1 MKKKKIILI
10 ILCSIIGLI
19 FLDFIVALSFN
30 NSPIIKIK
38 DYYNGGFVVY
48 KDKGIFSNT
57 YKCSDGKTKT
67 VLKTTKFVCPI
78 KDSKEEE
85 QKEIITI
92 TFDTK
97 GGSKIDRITIN
108 KETEL
113 ILPKEPTRDGYVFKG
128 WVDKNETP
136 IYNKVLLAE
145 DTTLYAVWEKDETSN
160 TITITFDTKDGSK
173 INSISINKE
182 TELTLPKEP
191 TRDGYVFKGWVDK
204 NETPI
209 YNKVLLAEDTT
220 LYAVWEKDETSNTIT
235 ITFDTKDGSKINS
248 ISINKETELTLPK
261 EPTRDGYVFKGWVD
275 KNETPIYN
283 KVLLA
288 EDTTLYAVWEK
299 VENKKTSPKT
309 EEPKTN
315 TNKNNNNNST
325 NTNKPNQNANNN
337 TNINNNENP
346 ILPEEKPPV
355 VEKTQA
361 EKNDEYRKQLQNK
374 YSVKI
379 AYKNELGNY
388 NINGYGLEK
397 LNDDDKINNCLG
409 EINTT
414 LKNYPNGF
422 FKEMKDYGMP
432 LTIYLVNSISDD
444 VSGLT
449 DAKDKS
455 DIKIMIAPASLFE
468 NTLNHEIMH
477 YIDTYIKVK
486 GYPIDINTTMKD
498 VNPVG
503 FTYGDT
509 SNEYVYYFTSVDNA
523 YFLSAYGKTN
533 YLEDRAVLFSDMM
546 TRTIKKPF
554 YNDGTPINK
563 KAKLISA
570 QIKEHFNTL
579 SNTGRYYWDRFL

>member
-1 MKKKKIILI
+1 MKKKKIII
-10 ILCSIIGLI
+10 ITLCSIIGLI

-30 NSPIIKIK
+30 YRTIIKIR
-38 DYYNGGFVVY
+38 DYNNGVSTIY
-48 KDKGIFSNT
+48 KDKGIITNT

-67 VLKTTKFVCPI
+67 VLKTTKYVCPMNDIEKDI
-78 KDSKEEE
+78 KEA
-85 QKEIITI
+85 ITI

-97 GGSKIDRITIN
+97 GGSIIDSITI
-108 KETEL
+108 
-113 ILPKEPTRDGYVFKG
+113 G
-128 WVDKNETP
+128 
-136 IYNKVLLAE
+136 
-145 DTTLYAVWEKDETSN
+145 KD
-160 TITITFDTKDGSK
+160 
-173 INSISINKE
+173 

-191 TRDGYVFKGWVDK
+191 TRDGYVFKGWVEK
-204 NETPI
+204 NEIPI
-209 YNKVLLAEDTT
+209 YNKVLLAE
-220 LYAVWEKDETSNTIT
+220 N
-235 ITFDTKDGSKINS
+235 
-248 ISINKETELTLPK
+248 
-261 EPTRDGYVFKGWVD
+261 
-275 KNETPIYN
+275 
-283 KVLLA
+283 
-288 EDTTLYAVWEK
+288 TTLYAVWEK

-315 TNKNNNNNST
+315 TNTNNNNSSST
-325 NTNKPNQNANNN
+325 NNTNKPNQNTNNN
-337 TNINNNENP
+337 TNIDNNENTV
-346 ILPEEKPPV
+346 LPEEKPPV

-379 AYKNELGNY
+379 AYKDELGNY
-388 NINGYGLEK
+388 TINGYGSDK
-397 LNDDDKINNCLG
+397 LNDDNKINNCLG
-409 EINTT
+409 EINKT

-432 LTIYLVNSISDD
+432 LTIYLVNSISGN

-477 YIDTYIKVK
+477 YIDSYIKVK
-486 GYPIDINTTMKD
+486 GYSIDINITMKD
-498 VNPVG
+498 VNPIG

-509 SNEYVYYFTSVDNA
+509 SNEYVYYFTSIDNA

-533 YLEDRAVLFSDMM
+533 YLEDRAVIFSDLM
-546 TRTIKKPF
+546 TRTFTKD
-554 YNDGTPINK
+554 YYADSTPINK
-563 KAKLISA
+563 KAKLISS

>member
-1 MKKKKIILI
+1 MKKKKIVI
-10 ILCSIIGLI
+10 ISLCSIIGLI
-19 FLDFIVALSFN
+19 FLDFIIALSFN
-30 NSPIIKIK
+30 NSPIIKIR
-38 DYYNGGFVVY
+38 DYYDGGSNVY
-48 KDKGIFSNT
+48 KDKGIFTNT

-67 VLKTTKFVCPI
+67 VLKTTKYVCPMNDIEKDI
-78 KDSKEEE
+78 KEA
-85 QKEIITI
+85 ITI

-97 GGSKIDRITIN
+97 GGNIIDSITIG
-108 KETEL
+108 KDTEL
-113 ILPKEPTRDGYVFKG
+113 TLPKDPTRDGYIFKG

-145 DTTLYAVWEKDETSN
+145 N
-160 TITITFDTKDGSK
+160 
-173 INSISINKE
+173 
-182 TELTLPKEP
+182 
-191 TRDGYVFKGWVDK
+191 
-204 NETPI
+204 
-209 YNKVLLAEDTT
+209 
-220 LYAVWEKDETSNTIT
+220 
-235 ITFDTKDGSKINS
+235 
-248 ISINKETELTLPK
+248 
-261 EPTRDGYVFKGWVD
+261 
-275 KNETPIYN
+275 
-283 KVLLA
+283 
-288 EDTTLYAVWEK
+288 TTLYAVWEK

-309 EEPKTN
+309 EKPKTN
-315 TNKNNNNNST
+315 TNTNNNNST

-337 TNINNNENP
+337 TNINNNENT

-388 NINGYGLEK
+388 TINGYGSEK
-397 LNDDDKINNCLG
+397 LNDDNKINNCLG
-409 EINTT
+409 KIDAT
-414 LKNYPNGF
+414 LENYPNGF

-477 YIDTYIKVK
+477 YIDTYIKDK
-486 GYPIDINTTMKD
+486 GYPIDINNTMKD

-563 KAKLISA
+563 KAKLISL

>member
-1 MKKKKIILI
+1 MKKKKIII
-10 ILCSIIGLI
+10 ITLCSIIGLI

-30 NSPIIKIK
+30 NSPIIKIR
-38 DYYNGGFVVY
+38 DYNNGVSTIY
-48 KDKGIFSNT
+48 KDKGIITNT

-67 VLKTTKFVCPI
+67 VLKTTKYVCPMNDIEKDI
-78 KDSKEEE
+78 KEA
-85 QKEIITI
+85 ITI

-97 GGSKIDRITIN
+97 GGSIIDSITI
-108 KETEL
+108 
-113 ILPKEPTRDGYVFKG
+113 G
-128 WVDKNETP
+128 
-136 IYNKVLLAE
+136 
-145 DTTLYAVWEKDETSN
+145 KD
-160 TITITFDTKDGSK
+160 
-173 INSISINKE
+173 

-191 TRDGYVFKGWVDK
+191 TRDGYVFKGWVEK
-204 NETPI
+204 NEIPI
-209 YNKVLLAEDTT
+209 YNKVLLAE
-220 LYAVWEKDETSNTIT
+220 N
-235 ITFDTKDGSKINS
+235 
-248 ISINKETELTLPK
+248 
-261 EPTRDGYVFKGWVD
+261 
-275 KNETPIYN
+275 
-283 KVLLA
+283 
-288 EDTTLYAVWEK
+288 TTLYAVWEK

-315 TNKNNNNNST
+315 TNTNNNNSSST
-325 NTNKPNQNANNN
+325 NNTNKPNQNTNNN
-337 TNINNNENP
+337 TNIDNNENTV
-346 ILPEEKPPV
+346 LPEEKPPV

-379 AYKNELGNY
+379 AYKDELGNY
-388 NINGYGLEK
+388 TINGYGSDK
-397 LNDDDKINNCLG
+397 LNDDNKINNCLG
-409 EINTT
+409 EINKT

-432 LTIYLVNSISDD
+432 LTIYLVNSISGN

-477 YIDTYIKVK
+477 YIDSYIKVK
-486 GYPIDINTTMKD
+486 GYSIDINITMKD
-498 VNPVG
+498 VNPIG

-509 SNEYVYYFTSVDNA
+509 SNEYVYYFTSIDNA

-533 YLEDRAVLFSDMM
+533 YLEDRAVIFSDLM
-546 TRTIKKPF
+546 TRTFAKD
-554 YNDGTPINK
+554 YYDDDTPINK
-563 KAKLISA
+563 KAKLISS

>member
-1 MKKKKIILI
+1 MKKKKILI
-10 ILCSIIGLI
+10 ITLCSIIGLI
-19 FLDFIVALSFN
+19 FLDFIIALSFN
-30 NSPIIKIK
+30 NSPIIKIR
-38 DYYNGGFVVY
+38 DYYNGSTVY
-48 KDKGIFSNT
+48 KDKGIFTNT

-67 VLKTTKFVCPI
+67 VLKVTKYVCPI
-78 KDSKEEE
+78 NDIEKDIKEA
-85 QKEIITI
+85 ITI

-97 GGSKIDRITIN
+97 GGSIIDSITIG
-108 KETEL
+108 KDIEL
-113 ILPKEPTRDGYVFKG
+113 TLPKEPTQEGYVFKG

-136 IYNKVLLAE
+136 IYNKA
-145 DTTLYAVWEKDETSN
+145 
-160 TITITFDTKDGSK
+160 
-173 INSISINKE
+173 
-182 TELTLPKEP
+182 
-191 TRDGYVFKGWVDK
+191 
-204 NETPI
+204 
-209 YNKVLLAEDTT
+209 
-220 LYAVWEKDETSNTIT
+220 
-235 ITFDTKDGSKINS
+235 
-248 ISINKETELTLPK
+248 
-261 EPTRDGYVFKGWVD
+261 
-275 KNETPIYN
+275 
-283 KVLLA
+283 LLA

-299 VENKKTSPKT
+299 VENKKTSSKT
-309 EEPKTN
+309 ENSKTN
-315 TNKNNNNNST
+315 TNTNNNNSST
-325 NTNKPNQNANNN
+325 NNNKPNQNANNN
-337 TNINNNENP
+337 TNINNNENTT
-346 ILPEEKPPV
+346 LPEEKPPV

-388 NINGYGLEK
+388 TISGYGSDK
-397 LNDDDKINNCLG
+397 LNDDNKINNCLG
-409 EINTT
+409 EIDKT
-414 LKNYPNGF
+414 LKNYPNAF

-432 LTIYLVNSISDD
+432 LTIYLVNSISGN

-477 YIDTYIKVK
+477 YIDSYIKVK

-523 YFLSAYGKTN
+523 YFLSSYGKTN
-533 YLEDRAVLFSDMM
+533 YLEDRAVIFSDLM
-546 TRTIKKPF
+546 TRTFTKD
-554 YNDGTPINK
+554 YYANGTPINK
-563 KAKLISA
+563 KAKLISL

>member
-1 MKKKKIILI
+1 MKKKKIII
-10 ILCSIIGLI
+10 ITLCSIIGLI

-30 NSPIIKIK
+30 NSPIIKIR
-38 DYYNGGFVVY
+38 DYNNGVSTIY
-48 KDKGIFSNT
+48 KDKGIITNT

-67 VLKTTKFVCPI
+67 VLKTTKYVCPMNDIEKDI
-78 KDSKEEE
+78 KEA
-85 QKEIITI
+85 ITI

-97 GGSKIDRITIN
+97 GGSIIDSITI
-108 KETEL
+108 
-113 ILPKEPTRDGYVFKG
+113 G
-128 WVDKNETP
+128 
-136 IYNKVLLAE
+136 
-145 DTTLYAVWEKDETSN
+145 KD
-160 TITITFDTKDGSK
+160 
-173 INSISINKE
+173 

-191 TRDGYVFKGWVDK
+191 TRDGYVFKCWVEK
-204 NETPI
+204 NEIPI
-209 YNKVLLAEDTT
+209 YNKVLLAE
-220 LYAVWEKDETSNTIT
+220 N
-235 ITFDTKDGSKINS
+235 
-248 ISINKETELTLPK
+248 
-261 EPTRDGYVFKGWVD
+261 
-275 KNETPIYN
+275 
-283 KVLLA
+283 
-288 EDTTLYAVWEK
+288 TTLYAVWEK

-315 TNKNNNNNST
+315 TNTNNNNSSST
-325 NTNKPNQNANNN
+325 NNTNKPNQNTNNN
-337 TNINNNENP
+337 TNIDNNENTV
-346 ILPEEKPPV
+346 LPEEKPPV

-379 AYKNELGNY
+379 AYKDELGNY
-388 NINGYGLEK
+388 TINGYGSDK
-397 LNDDDKINNCLG
+397 LNDDNKINNCLG
-409 EINTT
+409 EINKT

-432 LTIYLVNSISDD
+432 LTIYLVNSISGN

-477 YIDTYIKVK
+477 YIDSYIKVK
-486 GYPIDINTTMKD
+486 GYSIDINITMKD
-498 VNPVG
+498 VNPIG

-509 SNEYVYYFTSVDNA
+509 SNEYVYYFTSIDNA

-533 YLEDRAVLFSDMM
+533 YLEDRAVIFSDLM
-546 TRTIKKPF
+546 TRTFAKD
-554 YNDGTPINK
+554 YYDDGTPINK
-563 KAKLISA
+563 KAKLISS

>member
-1 MKKKKIILI
+1 MKKKKIII
-10 ILCSIIGLI
+10 ITLCSIIGLI
-19 FLDFIVALSFN
+19 FLDFIIALSFN
-30 NSPIIKIK
+30 NSPIIKIR
-38 DYYNGGFVVY
+38 DNFNGGSTVY
-48 KDKGIFSNT
+48 KDKGIFTNT

-67 VLKTTKFVCPI
+67 VLKTTKYVCPMKDIEKDI
-78 KDSKEEE
+78 KEA
-85 QKEIITI
+85 ITI

-97 GGSKIDRITIN
+97 GGSIIDSITIG
-108 KETEL
+108 KDTEL
-113 ILPKEPTRDGYVFKG
+113 TLPKDPTRDGYVFKG

-145 DTTLYAVWEKDETSN
+145 DTILYAVWEKDETSN
-160 TITITFDTKDGSK
+160 TIIITFDTKGGSK
-173 INSISINKE
+173 INSITINKD
-182 TELTLPKEP
+182 TELILPKDP
-191 TRDGYVFKGWVDK
+191 TRNGYVFKGWVDK

-209 YNKVLLAEDTT
+209 YNKVLLAENTT
-220 LYAVWEKDETSNTIT
+220 LYAI
-235 ITFDTKDGSKINS
+235 
-248 ISINKETELTLPK
+248 
-261 EPTRDGYVFKGWVD
+261 
-275 KNETPIYN
+275 
-283 KVLLA
+283 
-288 EDTTLYAVWEK
+288 WEK
-299 VENKKTSPKT
+299 VENKKTSTKT
-309 EEPKTN
+309 EKPKTN
-315 TNKNNNNNST
+315 TNTNNNNST
-325 NTNKPNQNANNN
+325 NTNKPNPNANNN
-337 TNINNNENP
+337 TNTNNNENT

-388 NINGYGLEK
+388 TINGYGSEK
-397 LNDDDKINNCLG
+397 LNDDNKINNCLR
-409 EINTT
+409 EIDTT
-414 LKNYPNGF
+414 LKNYPSGF
-422 FKEMKDYGMP
+422 FKEMKNYGMP
-432 LTIYLVNSISDD
+432 LTIYLVNNISDD

-477 YIDTYIKVK
+477 YIDTYIKDK
-486 GYPIDINTTMKD
+486 GYPIDINNTMKD

-523 YFLSAYGKTN
+523 YFLSTYGKRN

-546 TRTIKKPF
+546 TRSIKKPF

-563 KAKLISA
+563 KAKLISS

-579 SNTGRYYWDRFL
+579 SNTGRYYWDRFI

>member
-1 MKKKKIILI
+1 MKKKKVIIS
-10 ILCSIIGLI
+10 LCSIIGLI
-19 FLDFIVALSFN
+19 FLDFIIALSFN
-30 NSPIIKIK
+30 NSPIIKIR
-38 DYYNGGFVVY
+38 DNYNGGATVY
-48 KDKGIFSNT
+48 KDKGIFTNT

-67 VLKTTKFVCPI
+67 VLKATKYVCPMNDIEKDI
-78 KDSKEEE
+78 KEV
-85 QKEIITI
+85 ITI

-97 GGSKIDRITIN
+97 GVSIIDSITI
-108 KETEL
+108 
-113 ILPKEPTRDGYVFKG
+113 G
-128 WVDKNETP
+128 
-136 IYNKVLLAE
+136 
-145 DTTLYAVWEKDETSN
+145 KD
-160 TITITFDTKDGSK
+160 
-173 INSISINKE
+173 
-182 TELTLPKEP
+182 
-191 TRDGYVFKGWVDK
+191 
-204 NETPI
+204 
-209 YNKVLLAEDTT
+209 
-220 LYAVWEKDETSNTIT
+220 
-235 ITFDTKDGSKINS
+235 
-248 ISINKETELTLPK
+248 TELTLPK

-309 EEPKTN
+309 EKPKTN
-315 TNKNNNNNST
+315 TNTNNNNSST
-325 NTNKPNQNANNN
+325 NTNKHNQNANNN
-337 TNINNNENP
+337 TNINNNENT

-379 AYKNELGNY
+379 SYKNELGNY
-388 NINGYGLEK
+388 TINGYGSEK
-397 LNDDDKINNCLG
+397 LNDDNKINNCLG
-409 EINTT
+409 EIDKT

-449 DAKDKS
+449 NAKDKS
-455 DIKIMIAPASLFE
+455 DIKIMIAPASIFE
-468 NTLNHEIMH
+468 KTLNHEIMH
-477 YIDTYIKVK
+477 YIDTYIKDK
-486 GYPIDINTTMKD
+486 GYPIDINNTMKD

-523 YFLSAYGKTN
+523 YFLSAYGKRN

-563 KAKLISA
+563 KAKLISS

>member
-1 MKKKKIILI
+1 MKKKKIII
-10 ILCSIIGLI
+10 ITLCSIIGLI
-19 FLDFIVALSFN
+19 FLDFIIALAFN
-30 NSPIIKIK
+30 NSPIIKIR
-38 DYYNGGFVVY
+38 DNFNGGSTVY
-48 KDKGIFSNT
+48 KDKGIFTNT
-57 YKCSDGKTKT
+57 YKCSNGKTKT
-67 VLKTTKFVCPI
+67 VLKTTKYVCPMNDIEKDI
-78 KDSKEEE
+78 KEG
-85 QKEIITI
+85 ITI
-92 TFDTK
+92 TFDTQ
-97 GGSKIDRITIN
+97 GGSIIDSITIG
-108 KETEL
+108 KDTEL
-113 ILPKEPTRDGYVFKG
+113 TLPKDPTRDGYVFKG

-145 DTTLYAVWEKDETSN
+145 N
-160 TITITFDTKDGSK
+160 
-173 INSISINKE
+173 
-182 TELTLPKEP
+182 
-191 TRDGYVFKGWVDK
+191 
-204 NETPI
+204 
-209 YNKVLLAEDTT
+209 
-220 LYAVWEKDETSNTIT
+220 
-235 ITFDTKDGSKINS
+235 
-248 ISINKETELTLPK
+248 
-261 EPTRDGYVFKGWVD
+261 
-275 KNETPIYN
+275 
-283 KVLLA
+283 
-288 EDTTLYAVWEK
+288 TTLYAVWEK
-299 VENKKTSPKT
+299 VENKKTSTKT
-309 EEPKTN
+309 EKPKTN
-315 TNKNNNNNST
+315 TNTNNNNNNT
-325 NTNKPNQNANNN
+325 NTNKPNPNANNN
-337 TNINNNENP
+337 TNTNNNENT

-388 NINGYGLEK
+388 TINGYGSEK
-397 LNDDDKINNCLG
+397 LNDDNKINNCLG
-409 EINTT
+409 EIDTT
-414 LKNYPNGF
+414 LKNYPSGF

-477 YIDTYIKVK
+477 YIDTYIKDK

-546 TRTIKKPF
+546 TRSIKKPF
-554 YNDGTPINK
+554 YNDGTPLNK
-563 KAKLISA
+563 KAKLISS

-579 SNTGRYYWDRFL
+579 SNTGRYYWDRFI

>member
-1 MKKKKIILI
+1 MKKKKIII
-10 ILCSIIGLI
+10 ITLCSIIGLI
-19 FLDFIVALSFN
+19 FLDFIIALSFN
-30 NSPIIKIK
+30 NSPIIKIR
-38 DYYNGGFVVY
+38 DNFNGGSTVY
-48 KDKGIFSNT
+48 KDKGIFTNT

-67 VLKTTKFVCPI
+67 VLKTTKYVCPMKDIEKDI
-78 KDSKEEE
+78 KEA
-85 QKEIITI
+85 ITI

-97 GGSKIDRITIN
+97 GGSIIDSITIGKDTELTLPKDPTRDGYVFKGWVDKNETPIYNKVLLAEDTILYAVWEKDETSNTIIITFDTKGGSKINSITINKDTELILPKDPTRNGYVFKGWVDKNETPIYNKVLLAEDTILYAVWEKDETSNTITITFDTKDGSKIDRITIN

-145 DTTLYAVWEKDETSN
+145 NTTLYA
-160 TITITFDTKDGSK
+160 I
-173 INSISINKE
+173 
-182 TELTLPKEP
+182 
-191 TRDGYVFKGWVDK
+191 
-204 NETPI
+204 
-209 YNKVLLAEDTT
+209 
-220 LYAVWEKDETSNTIT
+220 
-235 ITFDTKDGSKINS
+235 
-248 ISINKETELTLPK
+248 
-261 EPTRDGYVFKGWVD
+261 
-275 KNETPIYN
+275 
-283 KVLLA
+283 
-288 EDTTLYAVWEK
+288 WEK
-299 VENKKTSPKT
+299 VENKKTSTKT
-309 EEPKTN
+309 EKPKTN
-315 TNKNNNNNST
+315 TNTNNNNST
-325 NTNKPNQNANNN
+325 NTNKPNPNANNN
-337 TNINNNENP
+337 TNTNNNENT

-388 NINGYGLEK
+388 TINGYGSEK
-397 LNDDDKINNCLG
+397 LNDDNKINNCLR
-409 EINTT
+409 EIDTT
-414 LKNYPNGF
+414 LKNYPSGF
-422 FKEMKDYGMP
+422 FKEMKNYGMP
-432 LTIYLVNSISDD
+432 LTIYLVNNISDD

-477 YIDTYIKVK
+477 YIDTYIKDK

-523 YFLSAYGKTN
+523 YFLSAYGKRN

-546 TRTIKKPF
+546 TRSIKKPF

-563 KAKLISA
+563 KAKLISS

-579 SNTGRYYWDRFL
+579 SNTGRYYWDRFI

>member
-1 MKKKKIILI
+1 MKKKIII
-10 ILCSIIGLI
+10 ITLCSIIGLT
-19 FLDFIVALSFN
+19 FLDFIIALSFN
-30 NSPIIKIK
+30 NSPIIKIR
-38 DYYNGGFVVY
+38 DYYDDGATVY
-48 KDKGIFSNT
+48 KDKGIFTNT

-67 VLKTTKFVCPI
+67 VLKTTKYVCPMKDIEKDI
-78 KDSKEEE
+78 KEA
-85 QKEIITI
+85 ITI

-97 GGSKIDRITIN
+97 GGSIIDSITI
-108 KETEL
+108 
-113 ILPKEPTRDGYVFKG
+113 G
-128 WVDKNETP
+128 
-136 IYNKVLLAE
+136 
-145 DTTLYAVWEKDETSN
+145 KD
-160 TITITFDTKDGSK
+160 
-173 INSISINKE
+173 
-182 TELTLPKEP
+182 
-191 TRDGYVFKGWVDK
+191 
-204 NETPI
+204 
-209 YNKVLLAEDTT
+209 
-220 LYAVWEKDETSNTIT
+220 
-235 ITFDTKDGSKINS
+235 
-248 ISINKETELTLPK
+248 TELTLPK

-309 EEPKTN
+309 EEPKTDTN
-315 TNKNNNNNST
+315 TNNNNNSI
-325 NTNKPNQNANNN
+325 NTNKPNQNV
-337 TNINNNENP
+337 NNNENT

-388 NINGYGLEK
+388 TINGYGSEK
-397 LNDDDKINNCLG
+397 LNDDNKINNCLG
-409 EINTT
+409 EIDTT

-449 DAKDKS
+449 DAKNKS

-477 YIDTYIKVK
+477 YIDTYIKDK
-486 GYPIDINTTMKD
+486 GYPIDINNTMKD

-509 SNEYVYYFTSVDNA
+509 SNDYVYYFTSVDNA
-523 YFLSAYGKTN
+523 YFLSTYGKRN

-546 TRTIKKPF
+546 TRTFAKD
-554 YNDGTPINK
+554 YYDDGTPINK
-563 KAKLISA
+563 KAKLISS

>member
-1 MKKKKIILI
+1 MKKKKIVI
-10 ILCSIIGLI
+10 ISLCSIIGLI
-19 FLDFIVALSFN
+19 FLDFIIALSFN
-30 NSPIIKIK
+30 NSPIIKIR
-38 DYYNGGFVVY
+38 DYNNGGSTVY
-48 KDKGIFSNT
+48 KDKGIFTNT

-67 VLKTTKFVCPI
+67 VLKTTKNVCTM
-78 KDSKEEE
+78 KDSNEEDKKEA
-85 QKEIITI
+85 ITI

-97 GGSKIDRITIN
+97 GGSKIDSVIIG
-108 KETEL
+108 KDTEL
-113 ILPKEPTRDGYVFKG
+113 TLPKEPTRDGYVFKG

-136 IYNKVLLAE
+136 IYDKVLLAE
-145 DTTLYAVWEKDETSN
+145 DTTLYAVWKKDETSN
-160 TITITFDTKDGSK
+160 TITITFDTKGGSK
-173 INSISINKE
+173 INSITISKD

-209 YNKVLLAEDTT
+209 YNKVLLAEDT
-220 LYAVWEKDETSNTIT
+220 I
-235 ITFDTKDGSKINS
+235 
-248 ISINKETELTLPK
+248 
-261 EPTRDGYVFKGWVD
+261 
-275 KNETPIYN
+275 
-283 KVLLA
+283 
-288 EDTTLYAVWEK
+288 LYAVWEK
-299 VENKKTSPKT
+299 VENKKNGSKT
-309 EEPKTN
+309 EKPKTN
-315 TNKNNNNNST
+315 TNTNNSNGST
-325 NTNKPNQNANNN
+325 NT
-337 TNINNNENP
+337 TNSENV

-388 NINGYGLEK
+388 TINGYGSDK
-397 LNDDDKINNCLG
+397 LNDDNKINNCLG
-409 EINTT
+409 EIDKT
-414 LKNYPNGF
+414 LKNYPNVF

-432 LTIYLVNSISDD
+432 LTIYLVNSISGN

-477 YIDTYIKVK
+477 YIDSYIKVK

-503 FTYGDT
+503 FSYGDT
-509 SNEYVYYFTSVDNA
+509 SNEYVYYFTSIDNA

-533 YLEDRAVLFSDMM
+533 YLEDRAVIFSDLM
-546 TRTIKKPF
+546 TRTFAKD
-554 YNDGTPINK
+554 YYDDGTPINK
-563 KAKLISA
+563 KAKLISS

>member
-1 MKKKKIILI
+1 MKKKKIII
-10 ILCSIIGLI
+10 ITLCSIIGLI

-30 NSPIIKIK
+30 NSPIIKIR
-38 DYYNGGFVVY
+38 DYNNGVSTIY
-48 KDKGIFSNT
+48 KDKGIITNT

-67 VLKTTKFVCPI
+67 VLKTTKYVCPMNDIEKDI
-78 KDSKEEE
+78 KEA
-85 QKEIITI
+85 ITI

-97 GGSKIDRITIN
+97 GGSIIDSITI
-108 KETEL
+108 
-113 ILPKEPTRDGYVFKG
+113 G
-128 WVDKNETP
+128 
-136 IYNKVLLAE
+136 
-145 DTTLYAVWEKDETSN
+145 KD
-160 TITITFDTKDGSK
+160 
-173 INSISINKE
+173 

-191 TRDGYVFKGWVDK
+191 TRDGYVFKGWVEK
-204 NETPI
+204 NEIPI
-209 YNKVLLAEDTT
+209 YNKVLLAE
-220 LYAVWEKDETSNTIT
+220 N
-235 ITFDTKDGSKINS
+235 
-248 ISINKETELTLPK
+248 
-261 EPTRDGYVFKGWVD
+261 
-275 KNETPIYN
+275 
-283 KVLLA
+283 
-288 EDTTLYAVWEK
+288 TTLYAVWEK

-315 TNKNNNNNST
+315 TNTNNNNSSST
-325 NTNKPNQNANNN
+325 NNTNKPNQNTNNN
-337 TNINNNENP
+337 TNIDNNENTV
-346 ILPEEKPPV
+346 LPEEKPPV

-379 AYKNELGNY
+379 AYKDELGNY
-388 NINGYGLEK
+388 TINGYGSDK
-397 LNDDDKINNCLG
+397 LNDDNKINNCLG
-409 EINTT
+409 EINKT

-432 LTIYLVNSISDD
+432 LTIYLVNSISGN

-477 YIDTYIKVK
+477 YIDSYIKVK
-486 GYPIDINTTMKD
+486 GYSIDINITMKD
-498 VNPVG
+498 VNPIG

-509 SNEYVYYFTSVDNA
+509 SNEYVYYFTSIDNA

-533 YLEDRAVLFSDMM
+533 YLEDRAVIFSDLM
-546 TRTIKKPF
+546 TRTFTKD
-554 YNDGTPINK
+554 YYADSTPINK
-563 KAKLISA
+563 KAKLISS